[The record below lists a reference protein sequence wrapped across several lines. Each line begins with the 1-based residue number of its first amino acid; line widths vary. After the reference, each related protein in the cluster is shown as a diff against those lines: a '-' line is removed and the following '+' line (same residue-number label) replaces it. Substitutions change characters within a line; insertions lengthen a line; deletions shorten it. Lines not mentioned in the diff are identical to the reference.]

1 VAGISLDVQD
11 RTCLGL
17 LGPNGAGKST
27 LIRSIAG
34 RIRLDS
40 GSIQV
45 FGQPANSAAARAE
58 LGWAP
63 QELALYPLLTCR
75 ENLEAFG
82 QYQGLRGK
90 ALRGAIQWCLEW
102 AALTD
107 RADATV
113 KSLSGGMRRRVN
125 MAAGLIHRPRLVLL
139 DEPTAGVDPQARNR
153 IFEMVEALRSQGT
166 TVIYTRHYMEEA
178 SASATASP
186 SSIMAG

>member
-1 VAGISLDVQD
+1 MVKRFGELTAVAEISLDVQE

-34 RIRLDS
+34 RIRMDS

-90 ALRGAIQWCLEW
+90 ALLDAIRWCLEW

-113 KSLSGGMRRRVN
+113 KSLSGGMRRGSSIAR
-125 MAAGLIHRPRLVLL
+125 AWCCRTSQPR
-139 DEPTAGVDPQARNR
+139 
-153 IFEMVEALRSQGT
+153 
-166 TVIYTRHYMEEA
+166 A
-178 SASATASP
+178 SIRRRATAS
-186 SSIMAG
+186 SRWSKRYATRARR